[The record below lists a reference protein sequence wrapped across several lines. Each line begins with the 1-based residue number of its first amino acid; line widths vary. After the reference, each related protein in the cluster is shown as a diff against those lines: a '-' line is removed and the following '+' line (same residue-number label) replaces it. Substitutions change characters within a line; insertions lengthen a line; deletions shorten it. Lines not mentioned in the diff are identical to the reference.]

1 MREWRGFRVIHNL
14 QYKNNVISKFT
25 IMVSAK
31 TACHPNPALWT
42 VCTWLTC
49 VISFVG
55 STGAG
60 LRSGGSMFCA
70 CNGFFV
76 FDRSLLLGGPSSV

>member
-31 TACHPNPALWT
+31 TVCHPNPALGT

-60 LRSGGSMFCA
+60 LRSGGSMC
-70 CNGFFV
+70 V
-76 FDRSLLLGGPSSV
+76 VIFDVERSRLLGGPSAC